1 MEYTKKE
8 KQKIRKTMD
17 ILIRDLDKIWQ
28 LGFLDEITIPIDLT
42 GIDEYDESYASY
54 RWNFYMDDDVIEIRS
69 TNEKESYMHA
79 KRSSSGKLK
88 GCYETVDIREVLFFR
103 EYEKIRATIM
113 EKISKKQD
121 EKQKD
126 FDLMD
131 KLTNQ
136 FNKKESIVEITL
148 PQSNNPHELKVQRE
162 DGRNVGTIDF
172 GSSSIKIITDGSIR
186 LVKEEPQKTKVKK

>member
-42 GIDEYDESYASY
+42 GIDEYDAKFAQY
-54 RWNFYMDDDVIEIRS
+54 RWNFYMNNEVIEIRS
-69 TNEKESYMHA
+69 TNEEKSYIHA
-79 KRSSSGKLK
+79 KKGRNGKLK
-88 GCYETVDIREVLFFR
+88 GCYAMIDIREILFFR
-103 EYEKIRATIM
+103 EYEKIRRTIM
-113 EKISKKQD
+113 DEISKRQE

-126 FDLMD
+126 LDLMD
-131 KLTNQ
+131 KLTNR

-148 PQSNNPHELKVQRE
+148 PQSNNSHELKVQRE

-172 GSSSIKIITDGSIR
+172 GCSSIKIITDGSIR
-186 LVKEEPQKTKVKK
+186 LVKEEPVKTKVKK